1 MVGFSSVTGTAY
13 TIIGMFWRE
22 GFKLFVDLK
31 ADINI
36 FLFKRFSVIILNFR
50 DVRVQTVVIMI
61 LVTGKNDF
69 LLRIK
74 IRGK

>member
-22 GFKLFVDLK
+22 CIKLFVDLK

-36 FLFKRFSVIILNFR
+36 FLFKRFSVITLNFR

-74 IRGK
+74 IRR